1 MGQEVATLP
10 AFKLPNRDALA
21 KNSGKLLKLLLL
33 GGIGVG
39 VYILLLP
46 FLLSLVVGSIEF
58 IGACIVLIFLGA
70 IIVNPKFWRGLNY
83 MTQFISEKFLGI
95 WITLDPWLIMLNEI
109 AVRASDREKSRD
121 IINKLR
127 GHQSVIADKV
137 ESREKD
143 LELAADKIQVLQS
156 KYTKATTQD
165 QKDDILLD
173 IQTPTT
179 AMNNAKSYIDG
190 VKPMLKNMTDIIIF
204 GDKEYK
210 RSGIVLD
217 NLRSTI
223 ETEKDKWETVSLG
236 SVALNSAKSALIG
249 RPELHE
255 DSMKALE
262 YVRKDMGDK
271 LGQMVGDMQIASQ
284 FMNDADL
291 TDAAKLKQ
299 AADTIGKLNSGTNFN
314 YAESVEVRPDQDIT
328 KGINVS
334 SKNEYIDIF
343 NK

>member
-1 MGQEVATLP
+1 MGQEVTALP

-21 KNSGKLLKLLLL
+21 KNSGKLLKVILF
-33 GGIGVG
+33 GGIGFGAYV
-39 VYILLLP
+39 LLLP
-46 FLLSLVVGSIEF
+46 FLTGLVIGSIEF
-58 IGACIVLIFLGA
+58 IFLCIVLAFLGL
-70 IIVNPKFWRGLNY
+70 ILMNPKFWRGLNY
-83 MTQFISEKFLGI
+83 LTQWISEKILGAF
-95 WITLDPWLIMLNEI
+95 ITLDPWLIMLNEI
-109 AVRASDREKSRD
+109 AVRAQDREKSRD

-137 ESREKD
+137 SAREKD
-143 LELAADKIQVLQS
+143 MELAADKIQVLQQ
-156 KYTKATTQD
+156 KYSKATTQD

-179 AMNNAKSYIDG
+179 SYNNAKSYIDG
-190 VKPMLKNMTDIIIF
+190 VKPMLQNMTAITIF
-204 GDKEYK
+204 GDKEYR
-210 RSGIVLD
+210 RSGVVLD

-314 YAESVEVRPDQDIT
+314 YADSVEVRPDQDIA
-328 KGINVS
+328 KGINISNNNQYMDVF
-334 SKNEYIDIF
+334 K
-343 NK
+343 